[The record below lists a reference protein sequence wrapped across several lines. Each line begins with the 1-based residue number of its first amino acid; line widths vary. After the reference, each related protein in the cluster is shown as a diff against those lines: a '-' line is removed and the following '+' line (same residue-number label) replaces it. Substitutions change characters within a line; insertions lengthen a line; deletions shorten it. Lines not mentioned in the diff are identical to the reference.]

1 MFWRLTT
8 VADDFGRFE
17 SDPRILLANCFPLRV
32 GVTKIVKVKGW
43 YKELEACCLVTTYV
57 VKGKHLGFF
66 NTWDTYQRRRASQSK
81 HPPPSDDNICCQEMS
96 DSPEESRNRGIEE
109 SRNGAVPA
117 RPNAF
122 ENFYKNYPK
131 KKSKGD
137 AEKAWNT
144 IKPDKDLVLKIMS
157 GLVAAKK
164 SEDWKKE
171 NGQYIPYPARWLRA
185 KGWEDEHQA
194 LNEIPEGE
202 EWKYE

>member
-1 MFWRLTT
+1 FD
-8 VADDFGRFE
+8 A
-17 SDPRILLANCFPLRV
+17 
-32 GVTKIVKVKGW
+32 
-43 YKELEACCLVTTYV
+43 
-57 VKGKHLGFF
+57 
-66 NTWDTYQRRRASQSK
+66 
-81 HPPPSDDNICCQEMS
+81 
-96 DSPEESRNRGIEE
+96 
-109 SRNGAVPA
+109 
-117 RPNAF
+117 
-122 ENFYKNYPK
+122 FYKDYPK
-131 KKSKGD
+131 KKSPGD

-144 IKPDKDLVLKIMS
+144 IKPDRDLVLKIMA